1 MTDDNRKPRYSCEEE
16 NAPHTLGMFRPIHA
30 PISMMF
36 PIDPITREDG
46 RVLKRFRFMDPINGP
61 ICVEDPMDTLIQ
73 NTITEIKPMEMPSG
87 LLFYLDPYG
96 KESQDKAA
104 EDLEKALN
112 AVPNKEQE

>member
-1 MTDDNRKPRYSCEEE
+1 MS
-16 NAPHTLGMFRPIHA
+16 L
-30 PISMMF
+30 MF

-73 NTITEIKPMEMPSG
+73 NTIIEVCPMPMPTG
-87 LLFYLDPYG
+87 GIFDLDYAYG
-96 KESQDKAA
+96 KEAQDKITA
-104 EDLEKALN
+104 DVEKAIN